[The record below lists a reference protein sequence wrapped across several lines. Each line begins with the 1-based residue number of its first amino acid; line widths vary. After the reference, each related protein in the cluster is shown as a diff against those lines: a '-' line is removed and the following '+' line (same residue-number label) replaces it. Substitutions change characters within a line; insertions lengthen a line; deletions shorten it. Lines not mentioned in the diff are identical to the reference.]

1 VPYGELTAPLPSG
14 DTITVLPERQPAQ
27 LPAPSDREP
36 AGDAPEMPEED
47 TEPVLLIGKARQ
59 AKARAG
65 ATRVARAL
73 QRARGEVASR
83 MEARVEGYF
92 DDLARAVAERAE
104 RVGKAQT
111 KALPN
116 VEQLLLNSDE
126 AGLLGIF
133 RVFTFEILRASWE
146 VWNQALDVELAFD
159 ESDPAVVAA
168 LAQSGTRI
176 TGIVETTRTA
186 VRELLEYGASEGWT
200 IDQLVRGDGDQPGLR
215 DMVAESY
222 KGRARAISRT
232 EVGTAQQVASV
243 ARYQA
248 AGVRRVTVLDGGGDD
263 SDDICN
269 QLNGT
274 TQTLAWAEA
283 NPLQHPNCVRSFA
296 PAFDD

>member
-1 VPYGELTAPLPSG
+1 
-14 DTITVLPERQPAQ
+14 
-27 LPAPSDREP
+27 
-36 AGDAPEMPEED
+36 
-47 TEPVLLIGKARQ
+47 
-59 AKARAG
+59 
-65 ATRVARAL
+65 
-73 QRARGEVASR
+73 
-83 MEARVEGYF
+83 
-92 DDLARAVAERAE
+92 
-104 RVGKAQT
+104 
-111 KALPN
+111 
-116 VEQLLLNSDE
+116 
-126 AGLLGIF
+126 
-133 RVFTFEILRASWE
+133 
-146 VWNQALDVELAFD
+146 
-159 ESDPAVVAA
+159 
-168 LAQSGTRI
+168 
-176 TGIVETTRTA
+176 
-186 VRELLEYGASEGWT
+186 VRELLEYGAGQGWT
-200 IDQLVRGDGDQPGLR
+200 LDQLVRGDGDQPGLR